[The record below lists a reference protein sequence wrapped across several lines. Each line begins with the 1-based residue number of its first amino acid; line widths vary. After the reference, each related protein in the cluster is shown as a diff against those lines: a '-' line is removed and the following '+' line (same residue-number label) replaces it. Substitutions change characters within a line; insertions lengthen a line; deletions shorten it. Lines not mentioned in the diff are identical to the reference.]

1 MISRFNQLKLA
12 ADRRCISRLRML
24 TIFLYHAFAQFAN
37 KGNTC
42 QSFVVTQ
49 DALSKSGVVRQ
60 SVSRLHNTFF
70 IKLYSIKATV
80 SHRPIC
86 FPIDRKSAVNLRCV
100 LMLKIAGTKGTR
112 SQLIPCSLALLFD
125 YTYQK
130 YALLAGVRSDT
141 CIHTLQ

>member
-1 MISRFNQLKLA
+1 MALYQSTANIDNFFISSIRA
-12 ADRRCISRLRML
+12 A
-24 TIFLYHAFAQFAN
+24 FVN

-100 LMLKIAGTKGTR
+100 LMLKIAGTKATR
-112 SQLIPCSLALLFD
+112 SQLIPSLLVLLFD

-130 YALLAGVRSDT
+130 YVLLPGISSDT
-141 CIHTLQ
+141 CLHS